1 MKRISRK
8 GSYAVCLLITLC
20 GCSTPQPVLNL
31 AGRGVAATTLAEAE
45 LQRYLAA
52 AQDVLE
58 ARMAIVRQLATAEL
72 EESYGT
78 AFADYLRKRTGDTER
93 ESAAALI
100 ESLGQ
105 EHRRLREQLI
115 TESSKIEALHVKIVT
130 ELTVTPTDAAF
141 NGAKKAFSTLAQEL
155 TPQEWLELTALYARE
170 IHKTVKDIKE
180 QTKSTA
186 AAKATESN
194 AGTTNT
200 SKQ

>member
-1 MKRISRK
+1 MKRLSLK
-8 GSYAVCLLITLC
+8 SSYAAGLLITLC

-58 ARMAIVRQLATAEL
+58 ARIAIVRQLATAEL
-72 EESYGT
+72 EDSYSS
-78 AFADYLRKRTGDTER
+78 AFADFLRKRTGDTER
-93 ESAAALI
+93 ESAVELI
-100 ESLGQ
+100 ESLGK

-115 TESSKIEALHVKIVT
+115 TESLKIEALHAKTVT
-130 ELTVTPTDAAF
+130 ELTLTPADDAF
-141 NGAKKAFSTLAQEL
+141 NGAKKAFTTLAQEL

-170 IHKTVKDIKE
+170 IHKTVKDVKE
-180 QTKSTA
+180 QMKSTA
-186 AAKATESN
+186 TAA
-194 AGTTNT
+194 